1 MVSQGHV
8 EVYTD
13 HGTDANLLMVSTSQD
28 ALTYEYDTFCRYVC
42 TEKGNLQILCHQIGT
57 LNYCVVVSDS
67 NNNNNNNSNNNNNNN
82 EEEEENFCPKQ
93 LNESTDE
100 TLNIESN
107 ELQMFEKRNENEEL
121 FDFQVRETS
130 AALFRQLC
138 LLHDLVCFRIQLQ
151 GLSSHSMTFNQC
163 ESYRLLSP
171 LVRTMKRMTYTHQ
184 NILVQGI
191 EFVELGPLLRDEV
204 TETIHRVI
212 RNQRHILHAVL
223 FVGTKLATV
232 CSRARTWVLTPRDLL
247 CLLIYTESVFNV
259 SKAEG
264 EYTEEQQK
272 LATDTPQNDMD
283 PLFDSFNEI
292 SSLGTSPTDSL
303 AESFHSLKS
312 NQTNMDVVEERSDER
327 HNESN
332 QEIPVTKSK
341 ESPDIVFDSL
351 FLHHPTLNLMK
362 FGVFLKYDKKSNITL
377 LLIYDSVFER
387 AAPTNETP
395 NPEFA
400 GKDDRPY
407 FQKELLKAQQS
418 IFNGLNNFIS
428 FLKIKAHS
436 HITMMHYLNYCP
448 GMIHFILVDRI
459 RNRVIA
465 PRIVPLETFAKSP
478 SDPEIEA
485 KSKSQVEFLKK
496 KVWEMCYLSQQY
508 RDQGYTEVGICGLG
522 VQYWF
527 KEWIE
532 DENCNELKFTE
543 KNILC
548 ESDGSAN
555 ARAHFELYTMYLP
568 FVSTQAIA
576 RYNKLLTC
584 VLLDRSFDRVSA
596 TSQSSSF
603 YGSFP
608 GRSNSF
614 SV

>member
-1 MVSQGHV
+1 MTLRKKCFMVSQGHV

-13 HGTDANLLMVSTSQD
+13 HGSNANLLMVSTSQD
-28 ALTYEYDTFCRYVC
+28 ALTSEYDTFCRYVC
-42 TEKGNLQILCHQIGT
+42 TEGGNLQILCHQIGT
-57 LNYCVVVSDS
+57 LNYCVVVSAP
-67 NNNNNNNSNNNNNNN
+67 N
-82 EEEEENFCPKQ
+82 ENKEEENFRLKQ

-100 TLNIESN
+100 TLNEINN
-107 ELQMFEKRNENEEL
+107 ELQLNKTCNEEEEL
-121 FDFQVRETS
+121 LDLQVRETS

-151 GLSSHSMTFNQC
+151 NLSSHSMTFNQS
-163 ESYRLLSP
+163 EAFRLLSP
-171 LVRTMKRMTYTHQ
+171 LVRAMKRMTYTHQ

-204 TETIHRVI
+204 TEAIYRVI

-232 CSRARTWVLTPRDLL
+232 CSRARSWVLSPRDLL

-259 SKAEG
+259 SKVEG

-272 LATDTPQNDMD
+272 QYSDIPQNDMNSS
-283 PLFDSFNEI
+283 FDSPNEV
-292 SSLGTSPTDSL
+292 SSLGTPPAESL
-303 AESFHSLKS
+303 AESFHSMKS
-312 NQTNMDVVEERSDER
+312 NQNNMDNMEERNDEKD
-327 HNESN
+327 NEN
-332 QEIPVTKSK
+332 TQEIPSTKPQ
-341 ESPDIVFDSL
+341 ESSDTVFDSL
-351 FLHHPTLNLMK
+351 FLHHPTQNLVK

-377 LLIYDSVFER
+377 LLIYDPMFER
-387 AAPTNETP
+387 ATPTTETQ
-395 NPEFA
+395 NLESA
-400 GKDDRPY
+400 SKDERAY
-407 FQKELLKAQQS
+407 FQKELLRAQQS

-436 HITMMHYLNYCP
+436 HITMIHYLNYCP
-448 GMIHFILVDRI
+448 GMIHFVLVDRI

-465 PRIVPLETFAKSP
+465 PRIVPLEAYAKSP

-485 KSKSQVEFLKK
+485 KSKLQVEFLKK

-532 DENCNELKFTE
+532 DENYNELKFTE

-548 ESDGSAN
+548 EADGSAN

-584 VLLDRSFDRVSA
+584 VLLDRPFDRVPA
-596 TSQSSSF
+596 PSQSSSF
-603 YGSFP
+603 YGSLP